1 MTLQIILMIFGLL
14 IFITLFIN
22 LKAKK
27 AYPNVDSQ
35 IRTAG
40 YLATRALRIK
50 TEDGFI
56 KSTERDQ
63 KNTFTYR
70 LPRNIT
76 SREVTIT
83 SNNNRK
89 IPMIIFQSIDSKP
102 NATGLLYIH
111 GGGYAMGNPDSQPE
125 LNLLFEFINT
135 TNTIAFVPAYTK
147 SLTAPYPA
155 ALEDCYHTLLWMKNN
170 ASDLEIN
177 PSQLFTCGISAGG
190 GLTAALSLYARDLK
204 QVNIAFQMPLYPM
217 LDDRMQFPSAQNN
230 HNILW
235 DSKKNYYGWKY
246 YLGNLFENENVPCYA
261 SPTRADDFSSL
272 PPTYT
277 FIGTE
282 DTFFDET
289 MFYIKKLEKSK
300 NNIKYHIYQGG
311 FHTFEITTP
320 YAKISKDARANLL
333 NAYLYATEHY
343 FSEQK

>member
-1 MTLQIILMIFGLL
+1 MTLQIIFIIFGFLILTTLL
-14 IFITLFIN
+14 IN

-27 AYPNVDSQ
+27 MHPNVDSQ

-40 YLATRALRIK
+40 YLASHALRIK
-50 TEDGFI
+50 SEDDFI
-56 KSTERDQ
+56 KSAERDQ

-70 LPRNIT
+70 LPRNI
-76 SREVTIT
+76 SAREVTIT
-83 SNNNRK
+83 SKNNRE
-89 IPMIIFQSIDSKP
+89 IPVIIFQAIDTRP
-102 NATGLLYIH
+102 NATGLLYMH

-170 ASDLEIN
+170 ASDLGIN
-177 PSQLFTCGISAGG
+177 PCQLFTCGISAGG

-217 LDDRMQFPSAQNN
+217 LDDQMQFPSAQNN
-230 HNILW
+230 QNILW
-235 DSKKNYYGWKY
+235 DTKKNYYGWKY
-246 YLGNLFENENVPCYA
+246 YLGDLFETENIPCYA
-261 SPTRADDFSSL
+261 SPTRAADYSNL

-282 DTFFDET
+282 DNFYDET
-289 MFYIKKLEKSK
+289 MFYVEKLRKHG
-300 NNIKYHIYQGG
+300 NNVKHHIYEGG

-320 YAKISKDARANLL
+320 YAKISKDARHNLL
-333 NAYLYATEHY
+333 EAYSYAHENY
-343 FSEQK
+343 FSS